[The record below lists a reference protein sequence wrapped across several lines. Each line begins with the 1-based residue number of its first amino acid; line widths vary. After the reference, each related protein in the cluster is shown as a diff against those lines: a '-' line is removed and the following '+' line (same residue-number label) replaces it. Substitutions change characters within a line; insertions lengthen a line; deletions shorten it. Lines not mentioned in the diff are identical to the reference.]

1 MYVFWP
7 TGFASNL
14 YDAMNYDIATLM
26 AHLDASPT
34 ARHVVSRASSILESA
49 GFVRTDISGVPSSA
63 ALARGFVTSGGT
75 LIAWTGLDATGTDSL
90 RIVGAHTDSPG
101 LTLKPG
107 QSSRGHGFG
116 LLNVEVYGGPLL
128 NSWLDRDLALAGSV
142 LDVNGTTHLFGT
154 NRAVARIAQLAI
166 HLDRDVNDKGLTLDR
181 QHHLRPLWTIDESA
195 DFVDLLALESGL
207 ARSSIAAWE
216 CRLVDVQPSALIG
229 SDSTMLASGRLD
241 NQLSCWAAV
250 HALVDSTGPN
260 VVVLFDH
267 EEIGSQSATGADSS
281 FFPHVLERL
290 LIAAGLSRDE
300 YLRTL
305 LRAHAVSSD
314 NAHAVHP
321 NYPER
326 HDLDNAP
333 LFNRGIAIK
342 WNTNQRYATTIDA
355 LDPLLRAAK
364 ARNMELQHFSS
375 KNTMPC
381 GSTIGPITASVLG
394 IPTVDIGIPQLSM
407 HSAREVCG
415 ADDAI
420 RLQKLLSA
428 YFARA

>member
-1 MYVFWP
+1 
-7 TGFASNL
+7 
-14 YDAMNYDIATLM
+14 MNYDLATLM

-34 ARHVVSRASSILESA
+34 ARHVVSRASSILEAS
-49 GFVRTDISGVPSSA
+49 GFVRTDIVAAPSSA
-63 ALARGFVTSGGT
+63 VLAQGFVANGGT
-75 LIAWTGLDATGTDSL
+75 LIAWSGLDAATTDSL

-101 LTLKPG
+101 LTIKPG
-107 QSSRGHGFG
+107 RSPRGHGFG

-142 LDVNGTTHLFGT
+142 LDVDGTMHLFGT

-166 HLDRDVNDKGLTLDR
+166 HLDREVNDKGLTLDR
-181 QHHLRPLWTIDESA
+181 QHHLRPIWTIDDSS
-195 DFVDLLALESGL
+195 DFVDLLASESGL
-207 ARSSIAAWE
+207 GASSIAAWD

-229 SDSTMLASGRLD
+229 SDSSMLASGRLD

-250 HALVDSTGPN
+250 HALIGSTGPN

-290 LIAAGLSRDE
+290 LCTAGLSRDE

-305 LRAHAVSSD
+305 QRAHAVSSD

-342 WNTNQRYATTIDA
+342 WNANQRYATTLDA
-355 LDPLLRAAK
+355 LDPLFRASRAS
-364 ARNMELQHFSS
+364 NMELQHFSS

-381 GSTIGPITASVLG
+381 GSTIGPITASILG

-415 ADDAI
+415 ADDAL
-420 RLQKLLSA
+420 RLNTLLSA